1 MRTTSRTVRVLRDV
15 EREGFGYL
23 KATLSEVLVINSLA
37 EAKGIRSSYYTGEA
51 GTEKAFRALTGKDVS
66 IIHLATHGFY
76 YNSERATQGDFVLK
90 SDSGMALNRCGIV
103 FSDCMEAWKNGIDP
117 YDDNNGIMLGS
128 EIASMDLTGTDLVVL
143 SACNTG
149 IGDITN
155 EGISGLQ
162 QAFKKAG
169 VKSLLMS
176 LKPIDDEATEV
187 FMTEFYKH
195 LFNGRSKK
203 ESFDRAVKRLKSI
216 AKYSK
221 PGYWASYILLD

>member
-1 MRTTSRTVRVLRDV
+1 
-15 EREGFGYL
+15 
-23 KATLSEVLVINSLA
+23 
-37 EAKGIRSSYYTGEA
+37 
-51 GTEKAFRALTGKDVS
+51 
-66 IIHLATHGFY
+66 
-76 YNSERATQGDFVLK
+76 
-90 SDSGMALNRCGIV
+90 MALNRCGIV

-128 EIASMDLTGTDLVVL
+128 EIARMDLTGTDLVVL

-149 IGDITN
+149 LGDITN

-169 VKSLLMS
+169 AKSLLMS
-176 LKPIDDEATEV
+176 LKPIDDEATKV
-187 FMTEFYKH
+187 FMIEFYKH

-203 ESFDRAVKRLKSI
+203 ESFNRAVKRLKSI
-216 AKYSK
+216 PKYSK